1 MKMGS
6 VGRFVARRKL
16 DFSMESGRTTT
27 NMEKQL
33 KKLNFI
39 EVVAFRP

>member
-1 MKMGS
+1 MGS
-6 VGRFVARRKL
+6 VGKFVVRSKL

-33 KKLNFI
+33 KKLHFVEI
-39 EVVAFRP
+39 VAFRP